1 MQHLGLRRKTSSFF
15 TIVTPLSG
23 FLHRADVPHG
33 LPHHARR
40 VRTPRDVPAGL
51 STLGLALVL
60 MASFMVVLDF
70 SIVNVALP
78 SIRSSLSFGGDSVQW
93 VVTAY
98 AIVFGALLILG
109 GRTAD
114 LFGRRRALVAGLT
127 IFTLASLAGGLAH
140 DALLLVLARAVQG
153 IGAALVAPASL
164 SLITAHIKEGPR
176 RTRALALYGATASV
190 GFVAGQ
196 VLGGLLVQ
204 FATWRWVFLVNVPF
218 GAAGALVAPYWLA
231 RDHLRGRLAHV
242 DFGGGVLSMTSV
254 ASLVYAVS
262 QGPVLGWHSAS
273 IIAAFIVTIVSI
285 AGFIEVER
293 THAHPLVN
301 LALFKRP
308 SLRSTSVITVF
319 LGMWTAG
326 ELVVMSIYL
335 QQSLHESALFA
346 GLVIAPQGL
355 MGFVTG
361 VVGVR
366 LVRRLGLHRLLVA
379 AALSTLIG
387 FFILAHLPTSGAFSP
402 VFLAVIFIGFGTV
415 GTIFA
420 STAIATSG
428 VADADQGLVGAVVNT
443 TRQVGAA
450 LGVALMV
457 AVADGSHARSGVSTV
472 SGDRSALYVA
482 SFIALLAT
490 LVAWRAARS
499 QRPAPA
505 PHVVESTTGPT
516 VDRDDDVVVVA
527 YRDYDGPS
535 SSRSSGTGLCVASAP
550 GSRSELDGGGQ

>member
-1 MQHLGLRRKTSSFF
+1 MQHLDTGSKNSSLF
-15 TIVTPLSG
+15 TIATPLSG
-23 FLHRADVPHG
+23 FLGRADLPHALPHRA
-33 LPHHARR
+33 RR
-40 VRTPRDVPAGL
+40 LRAPRETPPGL
-51 STLGLALVL
+51 SNRGLTLVL
-60 MASFMVVLDF
+60 VASFMVVLDF

-78 SIRSSLSFGGDSVQW
+78 SIRTSLSFGGDSVQW

-114 LFGRRRALVAGLT
+114 LFGRRRALIAGLS
-127 IFTLASLAGGLAH
+127 IFTIASLAGGLAH
-140 DALLLVLARAVQG
+140 DSTLLVLARAMQG
-153 IGAALVAPASL
+153 VGAALVAPASL
-164 SLITAHIKEGPR
+164 SLITAHIGEGPR

-196 VLGGLLVQ
+196 VLGGVLVQ
-204 FATWRWVFLVNVPF
+204 FTTWRWVFLVNVPF

-231 RDHLRGRLAHV
+231 HDRVRGRLAHI

-262 QGPVLGWHSAS
+262 QGPVLGWRSAP
-273 IIAAFIVTIVSI
+273 IVAAFVVAIISV

-293 THAHPLVN
+293 IHSHPLVN

-308 SLRSTSVITVF
+308 SLRSASVITVF

-346 GLVIAPQGL
+346 GLVIAPQGVI
-355 MGFVTG
+355 GFITG

-366 LVRRLGLHRLLVA
+366 LVRRLGLHRLLLA
-379 AALSTLIG
+379 ATFSTFVG
-387 FFILAHLPTSGAFSP
+387 FFILADLPTSGTFSP
-402 VFLAVIFIGFGTV
+402 VFAAVIFIGFGTV

-450 LGVALMV
+450 IGVALLV
-457 AVADGSHARSGVSTV
+457 AVADGSHARGGVSTV

-490 LVAWRAARS
+490 VVAWLAARS
-499 QRPAPA
+499 QKPVSVP
-505 PHVVESTTGPT
+505 PSFEPTTGPT
-516 VDRDDDVVVVA
+516 LDRDDDVLVIA
-527 YRDYDGPS
+527 YRDYDGQL
-535 SSRSSGTGLCVASAP
+535 SSRVNDSELCAASAT
-550 GSRSELDGGGQ
+550 GARSDLDGGGQ